1 MINDSFETAGN
12 ICKRE
17 SALRGVIQLVAGR
30 PAWTAFAILALVGS
44 LSFVSMERAQAQETQ
59 SVSCED
65 KCYHDKK
72 VCLYN
77 QSSPELCDYDYKQCK
92 QACTEKK

>member
-1 MINDSFETAGN
+1 MNDSFETVGN
-12 ICKRE
+12 VCKRE
-17 SALRGVIQLVAGR
+17 SALRGFTQLVVDR
-30 PAWTAFAILALVGS
+30 PVWTAFAILAFVGCV
-44 LSFVSMERAQAQETQ
+44 SFVSTERAQAQEAQ

-92 QACTEKK
+92 AACAEKK